1 MPKEQKHFPPQI
13 CPACGSTWFRKSG
26 IEQYSAAGV
35 VISRVHMEVL
45 VCLCGAPLTPERG
58 GMPRNATVARELA
71 AFFESLGQAAA
82 HIGECHNREAVAA
95 MVAAKLMRREKQE
108 KVAAEASR
116 LEREIGRGLA
126 RADKRKPARGRH
138 WRMPTRKPATQ
149 DRNMLV
155 RDTLVL
161 ALQEHGFR
169 FRQARQIVSC
179 LLEAI
184 TSALRRGEEVETP
197 IGTFTPTDA
206 PPQQERRRVV
216 PGDPW
221 RIRRRQV
228 LFRSRKRI
236 KFKV

>member
-1 MPKEQKHFPPQI
+1 MPKEQKHFPLQL

-26 IEQYSAAGV
+26 IEQYSPAGV

-45 VCLCGAPLTPERG
+45 VCLCGAPLKPELG
-58 GMPRNATVARELA
+58 GMPESTAVAQELS

-95 MVAAKLMRREKQE
+95 MVADKLMRREKLE
-108 KVAAEASR
+108 EIAAEVSR
-116 LEREIGRGLA
+116 LEREIGRVLA
-126 RADKRKPARGRH
+126 RTDERKSTRGRR
-138 WRMPTRKPATQ
+138 WRMPTRKPATHGQ
-149 DRNMLV
+149 DVLV

-197 IGTFTPTDA
+197 IGTFTPGDA
-206 PPQQERRRVV
+206 PPEQKRRRAV

-221 RIRRRQV
+221 HIPRLQR

-236 KFKV
+236 KYKL